1 MSRTTSIAVIAV
13 VAVVAFGA
21 AFFVFSGDDGPTTTT
36 AAGTDGM
43 AGNGDMA
50 GNGGGAGDDD
60 LCGVEDSEPVDGSA
74 YEVTVASE
82 PDPPTP
88 RDTTFDVAVDRD
100 GQPVSGA
107 TVCISLDMTEMSHEA
122 SGGRAEETEP
132 GHYEVDINFGMRGTW
147 EGRVFVTEP
156 GETSVAAPVSF
167 NVQ

>member
-13 VAVVAFGA
+13 VAVVAFGG
-21 AFFVFSGDDGPTTTT
+21 AFFVFSGDDGPTTT
-36 AAGTDGM
+36 AGTDGM
-43 AGNGDMA
+43 AGD
-50 GNGGGAGDDD
+50 GGGEAGEDD
-60 LCGVEDSEPVDGSA
+60 LCGIEDSEPVEGSA

-82 PDPPTP
+82 PNPPTP
-88 RDTTFDVAVDRD
+88 RDTTFEVAVDRD

-132 GHYEVDINFGMRGTW
+132 GHYEVDISFGMRGTW

-156 GETSVAAPVSF
+156 GQTPVAAPVSF
-167 NVQ
+167 DVQ

>member
-13 VAVVAFGA
+13 VAVVAFGG
-21 AFFVFSGDDGPTTTT
+21 AFLVFSGDDGPTTTT
-36 AAGTDGM
+36 AGTDGM
-43 AGNGDMA
+43 AGNGSEA
-50 GNGGGAGDDD
+50 GEGGEAGEND
-60 LCGVEDSEPVDGSA
+60 LCGIEDSEPVDASA

-88 RDTTFDVAVDRD
+88 RDTTFEVAVDRD

-122 SGGRAEETEP
+122 SGGRAEEAEP

-147 EGRVFVTEP
+147 EGTVFVTEP
-156 GETSVAAPVSF
+156 GQTPVAAPVSF
-167 NVQ
+167 DVQ